1 MQNTTTTTAVILET
15 RFPLKDGRYPV
26 KLRVT
31 HSRVQRYFSLRDKH
45 GKKITMLEDEFE
57 SVTGKKPRGEN
68 KEIAVY
74 LNELESAAIDTIKE
88 LSVFSFEGFEKR
100 FFGGHGDDQDLFTAL
115 KNSADRL
122 KSENRIGTAKLY
134 ECSLNSFKKFT
145 GKNILFFEKVNLD
158 LLNKY
163 EKWMLENKNT
173 LSTIGVYL
181 RNIRTCF
188 NEAIRE
194 GLIKNELYPFSRNR
208 NDHKYE
214 IPAGSNVKKA
224 ISENEIGL
232 IASYPTIDGTSEQRY
247 RDYWLF
253 LFLCNGINVTDF
265 AKLKYE
271 NIQDDVIVFHRQKT
285 KRKLRKKPRA
295 VKVVISQALGRII
308 DRWGDKPA
316 LPEEYIFPIL
326 KSGMTAEQE
335 LEKTHQT
342 IKLINKYADRIGKAV
357 GIKNGITSYTA
368 RHSFATILKYRGAST
383 AFISESLGHSNLQ
396 TTESY
401 LADFEIKE
409 KRKWAAV
416 VEQAIR
422 GDN

>member
-1 MQNTTTTTAVILET
+1 MQNTATHTAVVLET
-15 RFPLKDGRYPV
+15 RTPLKDGGYPV

-31 HSRVQRYFSLRDKH
+31 HNRQRRYFSLRDKN
-45 GKKITMLEDEFE
+45 GNRITFFQDEFKKVKGE
-57 SVTGKKPRGEN
+57 KPRGEC
-68 KEIAVY
+68 KDMAVY
-74 LNELESAAIDTIKE
+74 LSEMENIAIDIIKE

-100 FFGGHGDDQDLFTAL
+100 FFGRHGDNQDLFTAL
-115 KNSADRL
+115 KNTIDRL

-145 GKNILFFEKVNLD
+145 GKNILLFEKVNLD
-158 LLNKY
+158 FLNRY
-163 EKWMLENKNT
+163 EKWMLENQNT

-208 NDHKYE
+208 NDNKYE
-214 IPAGSNVKKA
+214 IPTGSNIKKA

-271 NIQDDVIVFHRQKT
+271 NIHDDVIIFHRQKT

-308 DRWGDKPA
+308 DRWGSKPA
-316 LPEEYIFPIL
+316 IPEEYIFPML
-326 KSGMTAEQE
+326 TSGMTAEEE

-357 GIKNGITSYTA
+357 GVKNKITSYTA

-383 AFISESLGHSNLQ
+383 EYISESLGHSSLP
-396 TTESY
+396 TTENY
-401 LADFEIKE
+401 LAEFEITE
-409 KRKWAAV
+409 KRKWAEI
-416 VEQAIR
+416 VEQATR
-422 GDN
+422 GEK